1 MPDIKAKSVWPEN
14 GVNIMRDVAIIGVK
28 NTKFGELWERSL
40 RDIVVEA
47 AIGVLEDADVSG
59 KEIDAL
65 YIGNMSGGRFV
76 DQEHIGALIA
86 DYSGLSK
93 NLHIPATRVEAA
105 CASGGLALRQA
116 IMAVAS
122 GYSNIVVAAGAE
134 KMTDVGTEEASSA
147 LAAAADREWEGMA
160 GATFPGLYAMIAKLH
175 MHRYGT
181 TSEQLA
187 EVAVKNHKNGS
198 LNPIAQYKNEIS
210 VDDVLNSIMVA
221 DPLHIFDCSPITDGA
236 SALVLA
242 PADIAHKYTD
252 TPIYIKATAQA
263 SDTIALH
270 DRRDITTLDATV
282 MAAKR
287 AYSMAKL
294 TPEDIDLVEVH
305 DCFTIAEICAIEDLG
320 FAEKGKGG
328 IVTANGETAIGG
340 RIPVNT
346 SGGLKA
352 CGHPV
357 GATGIKQAV
366 EIATQLRGDAGRR
379 QVEGAKYGMTHNVGG
394 SGATAVIHILS
405 RER

>member
-1 MPDIKAKSVWPEN
+1 MPGIKARFALPEN
-14 GVNIMRDVAIIGVK
+14 GVSRMRDVAIIGVK
-28 NTKFGELWERSL
+28 NTKFGELWKQSL

-47 AIGVLEDADVSG
+47 AIGVLEDAGVSG

-65 YIGNMSGGRFV
+65 YLGNMSGGRFI

-116 IMAVAS
+116 IAAVAS
-122 GYSNIVVAAGAE
+122 GYSDIVVAAGAE

-147 LAAAADREWEGMA
+147 LASAADREWEGMA

-175 MHRYGT
+175 MYRYGT

-198 LNPIAQYKNEIS
+198 LNPIAQYKNIIS
-210 VDDVLNSIMVA
+210 VSDVLKSIMVA

-242 PADIAHKYTD
+242 PADVAHKYTD

-282 MAAKR
+282 VAAKR

-294 TPEDIDLVEVH
+294 KPKDIDLVEVH

-320 FAEKGKGG
+320 FADKGKGG
-328 IVTANGETAIGG
+328 IVTAEGETAIGG

-366 EIATQLRGDAGRR
+366 EIVAQLRGDAGRR
-379 QVEGAKYGMTHNVGG
+379 QVDGANYGMTHNVGG
-394 SGATAVIHILS
+394 SGATAVVHIFS
-405 RER
+405 RDR

>member
-1 MPDIKAKSVWPEN
+1 MPDIKVKSVWPEN

-47 AIGVLEDADVSG
+47 GIGAIEDAGVSG
-59 KEIDAL
+59 KNIDAL

-76 DQEHIGALIA
+76 EQEHIGALIA
-86 DYSGLSK
+86 DYSGLSR
-93 NLHIPATRVEAA
+93 NLHVPATRVEAA

-122 GYSNIVVAAGAE
+122 GYSEIVVAAGAE
-134 KMTDVGTEEASSA
+134 KMTDVGSEEASSA

-175 MHRYGT
+175 MHMYGT

-198 LNPIAQYKNEIS
+198 FNPIAQYRNMIS
-210 VDDVLNSIMVA
+210 VDDVLKSIMVA

-242 PADIAHKYTD
+242 PAEIAHKYTD

-294 TPEDIDLVEVH
+294 APKDIDLVEVH

-328 IVTANGETAIGG
+328 MS
-340 RIPVNT
+340 P
-346 SGGLKA
+346 K
-352 CGHPV
+352 
-357 GATGIKQAV
+357 TGKL
-366 EIATQLRGDAGRR
+366 QLAAGF
-379 QVEGAKYGMTHNVGG
+379 
-394 SGATAVIHILS
+394 LS
-405 RER
+405 TLLVA

>member
-1 MPDIKAKSVWPEN
+1 
-14 GVNIMRDVAIIGVK
+14 MRDVAIIGVK
-28 NTKFGELWERSL
+28 NTKFGELWECSL

-47 AIGVLEDADVSG
+47 GIGAIQDSSVSG
-59 KEIDAL
+59 KDIDAL
-65 YIGNMSGGRFV
+65 YIGNMSGGRFI

-86 DYSGLSK
+86 DYSGLSR
-93 NLHIPATRVEAA
+93 NLHVPATRVEAA

-116 IMAVAS
+116 IMSVAS
-122 GYSNIVVAAGAE
+122 GYSDIVVAAGAE
-134 KMTDVGTEEASSA
+134 KMTDVGSDEASSA

-160 GATFPGLYAMIAKLH
+160 GATFPGLYAMIARLH

-187 EVAVKNHKNGS
+187 EVAVKNHRNGC
-198 LNPIAQYKNEIS
+198 LNPIAQYKHAIT

-242 PADIAHKYTD
+242 PAEIARKYSD
-252 TPIYIKATAQA
+252 TPIYIKAIAQA

-270 DRRDITTLDATV
+270 DRRDITTLDASV
-282 MAAKR
+282 VAAKR

-294 TPEDIDLVEVH
+294 APEDIDLVEVH

-328 IVTANGETAIGG
+328 VVTENGETAIGG

-366 EIATQLRGDAGRR
+366 EIVTQLRGDAGKR
-379 QVEGAKYGMTHNVGG
+379 QVEGAEYGMTHNVGG